1 MRIKRKRD
9 TRLSIEEARQE
20 ANLVNAEKEVRD
32 LTDRADAAIRTLE
45 ARSRRNHW
53 RESIEQMIQGA

>member
-1 MRIKRKRD
+1 MRICRNRDKRLNRED
-9 TRLSIEEARQE
+9 AHEEARLI
-20 ANLVNAEKEVRD
+20 AAEKKTRE
-32 LTDRADAAIRTLE
+32 LKDRAETAIRTLD